1 MHWLKKNS
9 LVTAL
14 CLLFPLCALSAD
26 EDGTF
31 TITIQGPDTEQATPV
46 NRTRRAAPQRQ
57 RQTVAT
63 QTPAAAAAQAAQR
76 RATANVQQ
84 NTTIRN
90 VQRVQNLPATTPNQA
105 NTAPVNTPAN
115 TNASINYRTYAIKS
129 GDTIWSIASSFIP
142 EDKSVNEFQIIASI
156 YRNNPNAFA
165 NSNVNNLLKTTI
177 KVPDNNEIAREDQ
190 KVGGRLLKQ
199 GSIVMPPL
207 KAITNTNEQIRNNNN
222 QYVSSEKRTDSSDNQ
237 ATVLTGKDLN
247 KNDVS
252 GDEDIPSYT
261 AMEAKVREL
270 QEKKE
275 QEELNRVIPAE
286 GSKQDQV
293 KQDSLDKL
301 EFANGANDIDGTK
314 QKTVTEQVKNPP
326 IIVQTSNGHQQALDV
341 DTIRIMLDGN
351 KTALEEKTR
360 AIEVQMAEVM
370 DRVKKTSAA
379 TAKTAADSVATL
391 ANQYDHIIANIQQD
405 IIEIKGSLTKLTQDN
420 ERIREMVLANDE
432 KLEDMMLQISN
443 YTVNASDSGVDINR
457 PIMFILF
464 GTGFLSIVLLIIF
477 FIFKKQNRER
487 AYTLGDDFDVEDSS
501 SENMLLTD
509 ENSVFEF
516 DAPLGDDDDDSS
528 EDQKATTENSNA
540 IDAPSGDVKLPEN
553 ASENLDN
560 ASDTDTSANEN
571 QSAEDNAQ
579 KAWDEAANTEATDDT
594 KNNKDVMDDWSQALS
609 EQQNSEQSTVDV
621 DNNSD
626 DMSAW
631 NEALKEQSG
640 DKTDD
645 SQVSDGNDLSAWD
658 EALKEQSG
666 DKTDDSQVSDGNDLS
681 AWDEALKEQSG
692 EQKDANDDSKEDS
705 SSDLSARDEALKE
718 QSGQEKDPDQTE
730 ADEEISDENSKD
742 DNQGSQDESVGVSD
756 DLAAWDEALNTQH
769 LDNQENK
776 FSENRVIPDETEN
789 LDSMF
794 PDEDSKQKNVLSKS
808 SAKHSENMS
817 EADAIAAAM
826 ANAMN
831 AKSLDDT
838 KSPDLSNVQ
847 DDDKL
852 TEQVQSDAVDRTS
865 DSAEIADVEEV
876 TAVDESS
883 VSDDTDGENI
893 SEVTPEDTDLSE
905 NTDAQID
912 ELNEALAKENS
923 VDEPSSKIDE
933 SADDLSDEEKS
944 LLDSLNKADTT
955 DKSAIPSDE
964 EAVQIAES
972 EVLTNAQHDVQKGVG
987 SNVDTVLDDD
997 LDLESLLDENGN
1009 EKIDDSI
1016 NAKDNDVIAQSE
1028 IESESEPESVSD
1040 EITQDT
1046 SVASSD
1052 QNDEQSL
1059 DVENTQD
1066 TQITDAMTDSTD
1078 TDLTEIEE
1086 QSENSDTQDETVSWS
1101 VPEGEDEIVENEM
1114 NHSLDETENT
1124 DTDASVQTADEQSDE
1139 ALEQNID
1146 ESSDPEL
1153 QGTMDDLKDLEARIG
1168 SAGSMYDPEA
1178 DNDIMNMLSQNS
1190 DGDSSTKD
1198 DSFSSDDITTMLQSA
1213 SKSTPDIS
1221 SRIDD
1226 IKSSVTEDANIANV
1240 AETDNVLEQVFDRIG
1255 PITAIDDEP
1264 YSSLSNSSAKELTP
1278 KEHQY
1283 YVDELNLARLYF
1295 ETGDTE
1301 EAIKIID
1308 DVKEHGSDDLKQEAL
1323 KIIESYGN

>member
-46 NRTRRAAPQRQ
+46 NRTRRATPQRQ

-105 NTAPVNTPAN
+105 NTAPVNAPAN

-237 ATVLTGKDLN
+237 ATALTGKDLN

-405 IIEIKGSLTKLTQDN
+405 LIEIKGSLTKLTQDN

-487 AYTLGDDFDVEDSS
+487 AYSLGDDFDVEDSS

-528 EDQKATTENSNA
+528 EEQRATTENSNA

-645 SQVSDGNDLSAWD
+645 SL
-658 EALKEQSG
+658 
-666 DKTDDSQVSDGNDLS
+666 VSDGNDLS

-705 SSDLSARDEALKE
+705 SSDLSAWDEALKE
-718 QSGQEKDPDQTE
+718 QSGQEKDPAQTE
-730 ADEEISDENSKD
+730 DDEEISDENSKD
-742 DNQGSQDESVGVSD
+742 DNQGSQDESVVVSD
-756 DLAAWDEALNTQH
+756 DLAAWDDALNTQH

-852 TEQVQSDAVDRTS
+852 TEQVQSDAVNRTS

-1028 IESESEPESVSD
+1028 TESESVND

-1046 SVASSD
+1046 RVASTD

-1078 TDLTEIEE
+1078 TDLSEIEE